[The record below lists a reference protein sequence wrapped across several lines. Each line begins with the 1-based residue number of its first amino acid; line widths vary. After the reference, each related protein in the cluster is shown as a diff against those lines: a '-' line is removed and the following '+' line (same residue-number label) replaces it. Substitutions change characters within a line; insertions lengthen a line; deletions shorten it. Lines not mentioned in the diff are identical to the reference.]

1 MYIVYDP
8 ETEYHMFR
16 CYIKIRFGI
25 VIPFMEASVAVL
37 LTWMKFDPSI
47 SKGVHEVPWAV
58 VGLAPLI

>member
-16 CYIKIRFGI
+16 CYIEIRFGI

-47 SKGVHEVPWAV
+47 SNYIHFKVWNE
-58 VGLAPLI
+58 IT